1 LDYDS
6 PAKLNLVAATTERPH
21 IIWEGHNQEMSGHI
35 SPKSTYLTI
44 FGALMVCTILTVIAA
59 FINLGDL
66 NFPVALTIAV
76 FKATLVVLFFMHV
89 KYGSKLTKLIVGTAF
104 FFLGILLTLTLSD
117 YLSRGWFTSPRGSTS
132 AAAITSVTGPLTTGA
147 RPLEPAPQN
156 TSPK

>member
-1 LDYDS
+1 
-6 PAKLNLVAATTERPH
+6 
-21 IIWEGHNQEMSGHI
+21 MSGHI

-104 FFLGILLTLTLSD
+104 FFLGILLTLTMSD
-117 YLSRGWFTSPRGSTS
+117 YLSRGWFTSPRGST
-132 AAAITSVTGPLTTGA
+132 AAARGDASEQLAEVATEWQVGDRRCESCGLDPL
-147 RPLEPAPQN
+147 L
-156 TSPK
+156 SL